1 MTTRKNV
8 TKFKEEDHRKWM
20 TKTRKKVVEFKE
32 DDHPIRRWQSSRRT
46 TTRNGVVKFKE
57 NNH

>member
-1 MTTRKNV
+1 
-8 TKFKEEDHRKWM
+8 M
-20 TKTRKKVVEFKE
+20 TKTRKRVVEFKE